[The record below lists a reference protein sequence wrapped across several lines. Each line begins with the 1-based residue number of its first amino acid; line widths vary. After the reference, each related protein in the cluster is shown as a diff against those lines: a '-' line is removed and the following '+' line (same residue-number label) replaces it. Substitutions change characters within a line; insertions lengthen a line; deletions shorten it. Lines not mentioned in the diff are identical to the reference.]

1 MGSTASHPSP
11 TGLGWI
17 AIIRLGLVQAAIG
30 AIVMLATSLLNRVM
44 VVEYALAAAVPAG
57 LVAWLGSAWPDLI
70 VAFAIAGLFLH
81 SSWMII
87 RDARSDLV
95 EAD

>member
-1 MGSTASHPSP
+1 MGRATSLPSS

-44 VVEYALAAAVPAG
+44 VVEYALVAAVPAG
-57 LVAWLGSAWPDLI
+57 LVA
-70 VAFAIAGLFLH
+70 
-81 SSWMII
+81 
-87 RDARSDLV
+87 
-95 EAD
+95 